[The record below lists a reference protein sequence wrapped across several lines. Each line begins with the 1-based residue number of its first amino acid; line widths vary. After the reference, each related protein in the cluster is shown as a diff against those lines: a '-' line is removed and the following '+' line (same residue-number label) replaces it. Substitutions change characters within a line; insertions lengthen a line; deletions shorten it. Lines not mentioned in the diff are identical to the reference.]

1 MIVIVDTSVLVSY
14 LLSKGKNNCRQI
26 IQLARDKRV
35 RLASSKEILNELK
48 HTLGQSDIKKL
59 PGYKSRLVASF
70 IAWYQ
75 YNVEYFSIEDI
86 VFPHTTR
93 DTSDTMFL
101 KLAIVSNAQYIIS
114 GDKDL
119 LVIKQIK
126 KTKIMN
132 AAEFIIS
139 ISKE

>member
-26 IQLARDKRV
+26 IQLVRDKRV
-35 RLASSKEILNELK
+35 QLASSKEILHELK

-75 YNVEYFSIEDI
+75 YNVGYFTIESIVI
-86 VFPHTTR
+86 PPAIR
-93 DTSDTMFL
+93 DTNDSMFL
-101 KLAIVSNAQYIIS
+101 KLAIVSNAHYIIS

-119 LVIKQIK
+119 LVIKHIQ
-126 KTKIMN
+126 KTKIIT
-132 AAEFIIS
+132 AAEFMSLPI
-139 ISKE
+139 